1 VPAIHAATSSAA
13 CLRCGPQGNKRKRGN
28 SATSSAVQ
36 GLVTFISGFGRIH
49 LARVILRPAECRGR
63 ADRVTGGLPRL
74 ARQPALEPQ
83 GQRHRRGTGDG
94 VRSRLVRAG
103 GGEAAA
109 RVRAR
114 LAGGAARPRR
124 RWGDPCCIAATQNTD
139 LRKLASSPGKVPR
152 QSPRASAAK
161 AAWGLGGWQY
171 SGLHGRGSAGAMTW
185 RGCYAVSAAKS
196 MPALVVLYP
205 ITC

>member
-1 VPAIHAATSSAA
+1 MPAIHAATSSAA

-83 GQRHRRGTGDG
+83 GQRHRQGTGDG

-103 GGEAAA
+103 GGGAAA

-139 LRKLASSPGKVPR
+139 YGNSLAVLAKSPD
-152 QSPRASAAK
+152 SPRVLLRPRRR
-161 AAWGLGGWQY
+161 GDLGD
-171 SGLHGRGSAGAMTW
+171 GSIRACTD
-185 RGCYAVSAAKS
+185 
-196 MPALVVLYP
+196 VVRRVR
-205 ITC
+205 